1 MNMMKLTLN
10 NYFVYLSK
18 LDRLWQKKTELSCYA
33 VFLVLIIFWCRIKWN
48 RRFIDRFA
56 AKLPGPQSYP
66 LIGSGLEFTG
76 TLQQIMDK
84 IIQLTEKFGS
94 EPFKVWLGSTLAVM
108 LTKPEDLEIIFN
120 SSKALKKDE
129 IYNFLINILG
139 EGLSTAPVYKWKQHR
154 KIITP
159 IFNTSFINQLLPIF
173 NKKTSIFIRNL
184 QKELGKTE
192 TFDIFD
198 YIISSSVDTICETS
212 MGYNCDTQSDDKF
225 VFSNAINE
233 STKVICSR
241 MCKPWLY
248 PNFIFNIYAKITG
261 WQQICKKCHE
271 LPDQIIKEK
280 KFEHAQRKTMEN
292 TSKSEK
298 NRFKVFLDKLLELN
312 DQGANFSDKDLKD
325 QVLTM
330 MIAGSETSALT
341 ISFCIL
347 MLAIH
352 QDIQDKVY
360 DEIYEVMGNGDQ
372 TLTIEDTVN
381 FVYLEQC
388 IKETIRLYPI
398 FPIILRRVQ
407 EDTKITNHIIPKG
420 TTIAISSIGTHRLPE
435 FYPKPWEFNPEN
447 FNPENVAKRHKYSFT
462 GFSGGPRN
470 CIGMKYAMLSMK
482 VTLSTFLRNY
492 SVHTNCK
499 MSDIKLK
506 FEVLMKSVYGYPV
519 TIRPRVRTPSYQI

>member
-1 MNMMKLTLN
+1 MEKL
-10 NYFVYLSK
+10 
-18 LDRLWQKKTELSCYA
+18 
-33 VFLVLIIFWCRIKWN
+33 
-48 RRFIDRFA
+48 
-56 AKLPGPQSYP
+56 
-66 LIGSGLEFTG
+66 
-76 TLQQIMDK
+76 
-84 IIQLTEKFGS
+84 IQLTEKFGS
-94 EPFKVWLGSTLAVM
+94 EPFKVWLGSSLAVI
-108 LTKPEDLEIIFN
+108 LSNPEDLEIIFN
-120 SSKALKKDE
+120 SSKAFEKDQ
-129 IYNFLINILG
+129 IYNFLIDILG
-139 EGLSTAPVYKWKQHR
+139 EGLGTAPVNKWKQHR

-198 YIISSSVDTICETS
+198 YIISSSIDTICETS
-212 MGYNCDTQSDDKF
+212 MGYNCNTLSDDKY
-225 VFSNAINE
+225 VFSNAIKDG
-233 STKVICSR
+233 TKVICSR

-261 WQQICKKCHE
+261 WHQIHKKCHE
-271 LPDQIIKEK
+271 LPDQIIKK
-280 KFEHAQRKTMEN
+280 KKIEYIQRKTFEN
-292 TSKSEK
+292 KTVK
-298 NRFKVFLDKLLELN
+298 NETKRLKVFLDILLELN

-330 MIAGSETSALT
+330 MTAGSETSALT

-360 DEIYEVMGNGDQ
+360 NEIYEVMGNGDQ
-372 TLTIEDTVN
+372 TLTIEDTVK

-398 FPIILRRVQ
+398 FPIILRRAQ
-407 EDTKITNHIIPKG
+407 ENIKITNHIIPKG
-420 TTIAISSIGTHRLPE
+420 TTIVIPSIGTHHLSE

-447 FNPENVAKRHKYSFT
+447 FDPENVAKRHKYSFI

-492 SVHTNCK
+492 SVHTGCK

-519 TIRPRVRTPSYQI
+519 TIRPRVRTPSYQLKLKKKNL